1 METSV
6 KSASLPE
13 KHDHVDLSNS
23 HCGLYQQLYVPQFN
37 APNPN
42 MVELEKLYKKYPKL
56 SKPLFILNFILLFV
70 LLFNIAHK
78 FNSLSWNMDHG
89 CGANEVFLSFGVVS
103 SLLWFGNCFLF
114 GYSLMKK
121 VEIGLRVSYFLLGTQ
136 LALTSLA
143 CLLRIFEKETSE
155 ICELSNGEKSLFGI
169 NAGMEIV
176 LILIF
181 MLSAM
186 EMKKVLVN
194 IQILREK
201 ILTPM
206 VLELNEA

>member
-121 VEIGLRVSYFLLGTQ
+121 VEIGLRVSYFLLGM
-136 LALTSLA
+136 LAKNFRKRNKRN
-143 CLLRIFEKETSE
+143 LRIIKWRKIFIWHQCGDGNSFNFNFYAKCDGNEEGIGQYPDFE
-155 ICELSNGEKSLFGI
+155 GENFDSHGFGT
-169 NAGMEIV
+169 E
-176 LILIF
+176 
-181 MLSAM
+181 
-186 EMKKVLVN
+186 
-194 IQILREK
+194 
-201 ILTPM
+201 
-206 VLELNEA
+206 